1 MPSHHGFSV
10 IDSCLTCPVRHDRLF
25 CDIPDAA
32 IKHLDAIKGTA
43 FYPKG
48 AFLCLEGQ
56 MPRGIFVLCNGRA
69 KITASNA
76 DGKTIILGFASPGEV
91 LGLSAV
97 VSEKPYEITV
107 ETMEAT
113 QANFIAR
120 SDFLEFMK
128 KFPEVGMRVA
138 QQLTHTCQAAFAEI
152 RSLGLSHSVPERF
165 ARLLLQW
172 AETPSFSRKDA
183 NGHTV
188 LKVVSTQEEIAQM
201 IGTSRETVSR
211 IISDYKKGGVL
222 RVKGVS
228 WTIPDLESIRK
239 TAAV

>member
-1 MPSHHGFSV
+1 MPNHHGFSV
-10 IDSCLTCPVRHDRLF
+10 IDSCLMCPVRHERLF
-25 CDIPDAA
+25 CDIPEAA
-32 IKHLDAIKGTA
+32 VRHMDAIKGTA

-76 DGKTIILGFASPGEV
+76 DGKTIILGFAAPGEV
-91 LGLSAV
+91 LGLSAI
-97 VSEKPYEITV
+97 VSNKPYEITV
-107 ETMEAT
+107 ETMEPT
-113 QANFIAR
+113 QANFIGR
-120 SDFLEFMK
+120 TDFLEFMK
-128 KFPEVGMRVA
+128 KYPDVGMRVA

-165 ARLLLQW
+165 ASLLLQW
-172 AETPSFSRKDA
+172 AEVPSFSRKDS

-188 LKVVSTQEEIAQM
+188 LKVLSTQEEMAQM

-211 IISDYKKGGVL
+211 IISEFKKDGL
-222 RVKGVS
+222 LQVKGAS
-228 WTIPDLESIRK
+228 WTILNLNAIRK
-239 TAAV
+239 QAAS